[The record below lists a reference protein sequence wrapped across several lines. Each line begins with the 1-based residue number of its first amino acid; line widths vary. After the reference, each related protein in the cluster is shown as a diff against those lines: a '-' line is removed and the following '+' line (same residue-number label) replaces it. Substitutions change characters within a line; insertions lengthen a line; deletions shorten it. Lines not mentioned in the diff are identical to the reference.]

1 MAIPPNVITPVMLI
15 ELPTPGV
22 TGALGVAPAGQS
34 WMELQN
40 AATSIIDI
48 HDHSGNGK
56 GLPIVAT
63 SIDINADLPFN
74 GFSAVE
80 VGSIGLEARGA
91 TMVGP
96 YSLRVYSYNGDFYFT
111 NADGY
116 PVQITAGKSIAGAVG
131 TISGMIP
138 GSSVRY
144 DLPTGSFIFEKASN
158 VIAGIKAGP
167 LFLTVGAGAGGN
179 TIGISAPSGLAAGY
193 SLTLPTALPGVTK
206 LLTLSAAG
214 AVASTIWVDGT
225 TIQVSGSA
233 IIGKAVGMVTR
244 ALNGVTSS
252 TTAVAVPGGSVVVTN
267 VAGRPNMVM
276 LQPTAFA
283 GSGVI
288 VGTKDK
294 TFPHMAYI
302 ELIRVDSGGTTTRA
316 VWSFSAPANAA
327 DVSVPGGRISASVLS
342 FVDTVST
349 PGTYTYSLTYY
360 TDTGSSPASTA
371 TDITVQSM
379 TLVAFEV

>member
-1 MAIPPNVITPVMLI
+1 VAIPPNVITPVMLI

-96 YSLRVYSYNGDFYFT
+96 YSLRAYSYNGDFYFT
-111 NADGY
+111 NAGGT
-116 PVQITAGKSIAGAVG
+116 PVQITAGNSVAGAVG
-131 TISGMIP
+131 SISGMIP
-138 GSSVRY
+138 GTSVRY
-144 DLPTGSFIFEKASN
+144 DSPTGSFIFEKASN
-158 VIAGIKAGP
+158 VVAGIKAGP
-167 LFLTVGAGAGGN
+167 LFLTDGAGAGGN

-193 SLTLPTALPGVTK
+193 SLTLPTALPGATK

-225 TIQVSGSA
+225 TIQISGSS
-233 IIGKAVGMVTR
+233 IVGKPVGQQISAAVDYT
-244 ALNGVTSS
+244 AS
-252 TTAVAVPGGSVVVTN
+252 TNVPTAVPGLTVTVTN
-267 VAGRPNMVM
+267 VAGRPVRVA
-276 LQPTAFA
+276 LQPDLFGGGLHPEMAVTEISGAGYGNIFLSLYRGSILVMQQSFTVTPNGFYSVAFFDVLDTPGA
-283 GSGVI
+283 GAHVYT
-288 VGTKDK
+288 VK
-294 TFPHMAYI
+294 
-302 ELIRVDSGGTTTRA
+302 
-316 VWSFSAPANAA
+316 
-327 DVSVPGGRISASVLS
+327 ASV
-342 FVDTVST
+342 FT
-349 PGTYTYSLTYY
+349 PVTTQLRIRRTK
-360 TDTGSSPASTA
+360 
-371 TDITVQSM
+371 M
-379 TLVAFEV
+379 VAYEI